1 MKTNKI
7 YAIAIALGLQ
17 FGTAAHAESLTE
29 NAAAASETAVEK
41 VSLKVPNFARPLVE
55 KLASEYKKEN
65 RNVEIEFVS
74 AKAQNSQN
82 TVQLTTNSDDAVAFA
97 RYAVLPVTTK
107 GSEADQ
113 VLSET
118 ALNAKKLK
126 NLFFVK
132 DELDDERKETKAE
145 KLVHVYTGNSQQ
157 SASRAYAAHFEHE
170 ASDYKGKK
178 ISGDDSYLNTAISR
192 DPQGVTIN
200 SLSNIFD
207 LQSRQ
212 VRQELSIVPLD
223 LGKQGKQVLSEGDLD
238 KVLALLEKQEFD
250 EVPVANVGLDF
261 DHQSKAARKFAAWV
275 LSHGSE
281 FVHQY
286 GLLLLSQK
294 ELSAQAKRAQETN
307 ENSNILACL

>member
-7 YAIAIALGLQ
+7 FAIALTLGLQ
-17 FGTAAHAESLTE
+17 FGIAANAETLTE
-29 NAAAASETAVEK
+29 NASASTESAVEK
-41 VSLKVPNFARPLVE
+41 VSLKVPNFARPLIE

-65 RNVEIEFVS
+65 KNVEIEFVS
-74 AKAQNSQN
+74 AKTQDTQN
-82 TVQLTTNSDDAVAFA
+82 TVLLTTNSENAVSFA

-118 ALNAKKLK
+118 SLNAKKLK

-157 SASRAYAAHFEHE
+157 SASRAYAAHFDHE

-178 ISGDDSYLNTAISR
+178 ISGDDSFLNAAISR

-207 LQSRQ
+207 LQSRH

-223 LGKQGKQVLSEGDLD
+223 IDKQGKQVLSEGDLD
-238 KVLALLEKQEFD
+238 KVLSLLEKEEFN
-250 EVPVANVGLDF
+250 EIPVANVGLDYN
-261 DHQSKAARKFAAWV
+261 HQSTAASKFASWV
-275 LSHGSE
+275 LTHGSE
-281 FVHQY
+281 YVHQY
-286 GLLLLSQK
+286 GLLQLSQK
-294 ELSAQAKRAQETN
+294 ELSAQAKRVAYDE
-307 ENSNILACL
+307 SALACL